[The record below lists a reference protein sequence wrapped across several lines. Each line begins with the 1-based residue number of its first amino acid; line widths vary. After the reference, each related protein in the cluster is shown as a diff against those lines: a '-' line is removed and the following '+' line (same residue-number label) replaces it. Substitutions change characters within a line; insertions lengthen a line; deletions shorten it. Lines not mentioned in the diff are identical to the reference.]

1 MRIVIGVTG
10 KLGSGKDYITN
21 HVIIPVI
28 EKIKYRYLQFAFA
41 DQIKVNVMTKNNISY
56 NDVYENKTPESRQL
70 LQNEGTE
77 VGRMQDRNIWVK
89 YMDNWMNVH
98 ENRGVSLYIISDVRF
113 KNEYEFVK
121 NNKSMGIIVKVV
133 APKRNEDR
141 LLKESRG
148 DEYVYQ
154 KISSHASECDLDDY
168 NNDKYDM
175 VIENDTTD
183 IIIIEELQYK
193 FERLL
198 YDAYLNLSE

>member
-1 MRIVIGVTG
+1 
-10 KLGSGKDYITN
+10 
-21 HVIIPVI
+21 
-28 EKIKYRYLQFAFA
+28 
-41 DQIKVNVMTKNNISY
+41 
-56 NDVYENKTPESRQL
+56 
-70 LQNEGTE
+70 
-77 VGRMQDRNIWVK
+77 MQDRNIWVK

-121 NNKSMGIIVKVV
+121 NNKTMGIIVKVI

-148 DEYVYQ
+148 DMYVYE
-154 KISSHASECDLDDY
+154 KISNHASECDLDDY
-168 NNDKYDM
+168 NNEKYDM

-183 IIIIEELQYK
+183 IVIIEELQYK

-198 YDAYLNLSE
+198 YEAYLNLAG